1 MTAARAQWGSR
12 LGFILAAAGSA
23 IGLGAIWKFPY
34 IAGNNGG
41 GAFLLLYIGF
51 SLTIGLTVML
61 AELALGR
68 AAKLGPVGA
77 FRKLAGKKWALF
89 GYLGVLTGFLIMTF
103 YSVVGGWTLGYM
115 AKAVSGDLAG
125 LSREGL
131 NQVFTGFISDP
142 WKPVGYHGLFLLLN
156 MAVVLGGVKS
166 GIEAICK
173 YLMPGLF
180 LLMIGLIVRALLL
193 PGAMD
198 GVAFFLVP
206 DFAKVTMGTVIEALG
221 FAFFSLSLGMGAM
234 ITYGSYLDDEAKLVS
249 SALWVIGLQIA
260 CAVLAG
266 LMVLPVVFAFGF
278 DPAAG
283 PGLSFI
289 TLPAIFDHLPAG
301 KWLCTLFFSLLL
313 VAALTSSI
321 SLIEVVTS
329 YFIDE
334 HGFERRRVT
343 LAVCLVIF
351 VAGIAPS
358 LSFGLW
364 QDVKPFGR
372 SIFDLLDYVTSN
384 LLLPIGGIAI
394 SVCLGWLSW
403 PVLAKQLPEELPWLT
418 TALRIGCRW
427 VAPLAISGVL
437 LNGL

>member
-41 GAFLLLYIGF
+41 GAFLLLYIFF

-77 FRKLAGKKWALF
+77 FRKLVGSKWALF
-89 GYLGVLTGFLIMTF
+89 GYMGVLTGFLIMTF
-103 YSVVGGWTLGYM
+103 YSVVGGWTLGYLV
-115 AKAVSGDLAG
+115 KAVSGELTG

-131 NQVFTGFISDP
+131 NQVFGSFISDP
-142 WKPVGYHGLFLLLN
+142 WKPVWYHGLFLLLN

-180 LLMIGLIVRALLL
+180 ILMIGLIIRALML

-198 GVAFFLVP
+198 GVAFFLLP
-206 DFAKVTMGTVIEALG
+206 DFSKVTISTVVEALG

-234 ITYGSYLDDEAKLVS
+234 ITYGSYLDDQAKLVS
-249 SALWVIGLQIA
+249 SALWVIGLQVA
-260 CAVLAG
+260 CALLAG

-301 KWLCTLFFSLLL
+301 QWLGALFFALLL

-321 SLIEVVTS
+321 SLIEVVAS

-334 HGFERRRVT
+334 HGMERRKIT
-343 LAVCLVIF
+343 LAVCLVMF

-372 SIFDLLDYVTSN
+372 TIFDLLDYLTSN
-384 LLLPIGGIAI
+384 VMLPLGGIAVSI
-394 SVCLGWLSW
+394 CLGWIAW
-403 PVLAKQLPEELPWLT
+403 PILARQLPHESPWFM
-418 TALRIGCRW
+418 TAIRLGCRW
-427 VAPLAISGVL
+427 FAPLAIGGVL
-437 LNGL
+437 LKGI